1 MQECGN
7 AFISHLAMELILQA
21 ESDKVK
27 TIGDEQVLKA
37 LSSLGFEKMKKEVK
51 MVLIVEYV

>member
-1 MQECGN
+1 
-7 AFISHLAMELILQA
+7 MELTLQA

-37 LSSLGFEKMKKEVK
+37 LSSLGFEKMKEEVK